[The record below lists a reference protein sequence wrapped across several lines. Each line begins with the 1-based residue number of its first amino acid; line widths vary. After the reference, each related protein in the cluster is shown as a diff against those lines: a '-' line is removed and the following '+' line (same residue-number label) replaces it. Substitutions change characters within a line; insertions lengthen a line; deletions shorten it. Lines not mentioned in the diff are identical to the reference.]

1 MSHEQY
7 TAISRTRLIDLA
19 LLPAGQLL
27 QYVETK
33 PNWMQKAILNL
44 LAKGV

>member
-7 TAISRTRLIDLA
+7 TVISRTRLIDLA

-33 PNWMQKAILNL
+33 QNWMQNPILNL